1 MGGPRPGLTA
11 QGRVL
16 VGIAIGVILILAAIV
31 VGWYD
36 QYAVQRDYADRYAA
50 RHGHIPPLVEWFYTP
65 DSDADVERLRRLH
78 RNLFVLGAALAAA
91 ALIVILYVRATT
103 PG

>member
-1 MGGPRPGLTA
+1 
-11 QGRVL
+11 
-16 VGIAIGVILILAAIV
+16 VGIAIGVVLILAAIV

-36 QYAVQRDYADRYAA
+36 KYGVQRDYADRYAA

-65 DSDADVERLRRLH
+65 DSDADVDRLRRLH
-78 RNLFVLGAALAAA
+78 RNLYILEGTLAAA
-91 ALIVILYVRATT
+91 AVIAILSVRATI